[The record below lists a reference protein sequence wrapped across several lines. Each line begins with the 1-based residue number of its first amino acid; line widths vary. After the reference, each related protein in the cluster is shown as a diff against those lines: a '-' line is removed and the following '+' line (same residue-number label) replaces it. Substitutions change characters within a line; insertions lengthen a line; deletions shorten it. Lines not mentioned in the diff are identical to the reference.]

1 MKAGDIVRR
10 VTHSGTLVGAY
21 YLVHKAKGNE
31 LLASSPA
38 GNKPVVLDKNEFV
51 KIPTFHVEI
60 KIELLQRILNG
71 LKVIEHEPT
80 KLWDKLPPTNEIKVL
95 HLYNRTLNRSL
106 YFEFG
111 NISKIVRTII
121 VGENRFGKMKQT
133 LPLIKVELKTRIWL

>member
-10 VTHSGTLVGAY
+10 VTHGGTLVGAY

-111 NISKIVRTII
+111 NISKIVRTTI
-121 VGENRFGKMKQT
+121 VGENRFGQMKQI
-133 LPLIKVELKTRIWL
+133 LPLIKIRLKNRIWL

>member
-10 VTHSGTLVGAY
+10 ITRNGKLIGAY

-51 KIPTFHVEI
+51 KIPIFHVEI

-111 NISKIVRTII
+111 NISKIVRTTI
-121 VGENRFGKMKQT
+121 VGENRFGQMKQI

>member
-10 VTHSGTLVGAY
+10 ITRSGTLVGAY

-38 GNKPVVLDKNEFV
+38 GNKPVVLDKSEFV
-51 KIPTFHVEI
+51 EIPTYHLNISIPMFE
-60 KIELLQRILNG
+60 KILDG

-80 KLWDKLPPTNEIKVL
+80 KMWDRLSPTNDIKVL
-95 HLYNRTLNRSL
+95 HLYNRDLGRSL

-111 NISKIVRTII
+111 NVSKIVRTII
-121 VGENRFGKMKQT
+121 VGENRFGQMKQT
-133 LPLIKVELKTRIWL
+133 LPLIRVKLKTRIWL